1 MNVIEKMREREDCV
15 LDGLVLSTDRRLN
28 SVREKKRRM
37 GTDENVLS
45 DMRDCQHR
53 IQKQGKRS
61 KIRV

>member
-1 MNVIEKMREREDCV
+1 MRTRTVHEDMH
-15 LDGLVLSTDRRLN
+15 RRLN

-53 IQKQGKRS
+53 IQKQRKRS